1 MQNTTPDVFNSIIDG
16 IQSLLDNHIGTFIGM
31 GQNLYKG
38 FATILLAWFGIES
51 ALSSAQGGL
60 GFNFAR
66 FAQLTL
72 VIAFGFGMVN
82 YYARPIP
89 GIGMSFASLVTEET
103 RSLSSSIGS
112 AQVQQIESAVSQVEG
127 GMAQPNSFDLHEVL
141 TYTVIYVILATVQA
155 VVFMVIG
162 FGLMAQAVLI
172 LVGPIF
178 VPFFIVP
185 KLDWLFWGWFKAF
198 LQYSFYQVIANAF
211 VFIFA
216 RLLLGFL
223 AVDMNG
229 MTVSQWMAQFP
240 ALFIFLLIAIFGL
253 LKIPSL
259 TNHLFSGSAGADSGF
274 AAAIAARLLK

>member
-1 MQNTTPDVFNSIIDG
+1 MQAPSPDVFNEILSG
-16 IQSLLDNHIGTFIGM
+16 IQSLLTSHIGLFIGM
-31 GQNLYKG
+31 GTNLFRA
-38 FATILLAWFGIES
+38 FATITIVWFGIQS
-51 ALSSAQGGL
+51 ALSSAQGGE
-60 GFNFAR
+60 GFNFSR
-66 FAQLTL
+66 FAQLVL
-72 VIAFGFGMVN
+72 LIAFGFAMTSQYSRFVN
-82 YYARPIP
+82 
-89 GIGMSFASLVTEET
+89 LVTDET
-103 RSLSSSIGS
+103 KMLSTTIGS
-112 AQVQQIESAVSQVEG
+112 TQVQQIESAVSKVEG

-141 TYTVIYVILATVQA
+141 TYTVIYIVLATVQA

-172 LVGPIF
+172 LVGPLF

-216 RLLLGFL
+216 KLLLGFL
-223 AVDMNG
+223 SVDMNG
-229 MTVSQWMAQFP
+229 MTVSQWMTQFP

-253 LKIPSL
+253 LKIPTL

-274 AAAIAARLLK
+274 AATMAARLLR